1 MELKEA
7 YNRLL
12 MDNSFSFLMTKEGR
26 FVAWEDYH
34 AEVGLT
40 KAQVELCIHVVPGS
54 FNPLHDGHRAIY
66 KAAHWAPELTFF
78 EVSIQRVDKDMV
90 TFEELTKRLEQFK
103 GYAPVIVGRAGRFV
117 EKIGTFLEHT
127 KELFFHVGIDTITRM
142 RDDYATVGIQGLNA
156 KFVVHDRIVEGKLKS
171 LKTEF
176 GKNIPF
182 NCVSSPVV
190 RTPKNLA
197 ISSTKIREN
206 GDSGLN

>member
-1 MELKEA
+1 MELREA

-12 MDNSFSFLMTKEGR
+12 VDSSFSFLMTKEGR
-26 FVAWEDYH
+26 FVAWNEYP

-40 KAQVELCIHVVPGS
+40 EAQAELCIHVVPGS
-54 FNPLHDGHRAIY
+54 FNPLHEGHKAIY
-66 KAAHWAPELTFF
+66 EAAMWVPTLTFF

-90 TFEELTKRLEQFK
+90 SYEELSERLDQFK

-117 EKIGTFLEHT
+117 EKIGTFLQHT

-142 RDDYATVGIQGLNA
+142 RDDYASVGIQGLNA
-156 KFVVHDRIVEGKLKS
+156 KFVVHDRIVEGTLRS

-176 GKNIPF
+176 DDKIPF

-190 RTPKNLA
+190 RTPENLA
-197 ISSTKIREN
+197 MSSTKIRN
-206 GDSGLN
+206 GEI